1 MKPQGTPVM
10 PDLTVQSGRDL
21 HLYNEIGEEAD
32 TSQTS
37 MDNTPQR
44 NEDVIPDINDIEIE
58 LADLS
63 SRRSTSVNM

>member
-1 MKPQGTPVM
+1 M

-21 HLYNEIGEEAD
+21 HLYNEIGEEGD

-44 NEDVIPDINDIEIE
+44 NEDVIPNINDIEVE

-63 SRRSTSVNM
+63 SRRSTSGNM